1 MAEPDAATIDCDA
14 HCAPASIDALLPYFD
29 DYWRAY
35 VTEAGVQLS
44 PTLNGAYPP
53 GARTS
58 GGPVPDSASALADRL
73 LDRDGARYAILNCLS
88 TFDTSRNAYF
98 EAAMAKAIN
107 EWLRVEW
114 LDRDERLRAS
124 LVVPTLD
131 PEAAVEEIE
140 RAGDDR
146 RFVQVLLPVRSDA
159 RYGQRRYHPI
169 FEAAE
174 HRGLAIGLH
183 AWGRAGGAPTG
194 SGFTH
199 FYIEDYLANSQ
210 LIVQAQVTSLVSEGV
225 FDRFPSLRVA
235 LMECGFS
242 WLPFLLWRLD
252 KDWKAVWREVPWL
265 KSKPSDY
272 VYRHFRATT
281 QPAQLPADPKQR
293 AEAAELVRARD
304 FLMFASDYPHDH
316 GDGGAALLGVL
327 DDDGRDA
334 VLGRNA
340 AHFYSLDV

>member
-1 MAEPDAATIDCDA
+1 MADPVAAKVDCDV
-14 HCAPASIDALLPYFD
+14 HCAPASIDELLRYFD
-29 DYWRAY
+29 EYWREY
-35 VTEAGVQLS
+35 VADAGVQLS
-44 PTLNGAYPP
+44 PTLNGAYPA

-58 GGPVPDSASALADRL
+58 GGPPPASASTLADRL
-73 LDRDGARYAILNCLS
+73 LDRDGTRYAILNCLS
-88 TFDTSRNAYF
+88 AFDTSRNAYF
-98 EAAMAKAIN
+98 EAALAKALN
-107 EWLRVEW
+107 DWLRAEW
-114 LDRDERLRAS
+114 LDVDERLLAS

-131 PEAAVEEIE
+131 VEAAAEEIE
-140 RAGDDR
+140 RVGADR

-169 FEAAE
+169 YEAAE
-174 HRGLAIGLH
+174 RHGLAIGLH
-183 AWGRAGGAPTG
+183 AWGRAGTAPTG

-199 FYIEDYLANSQ
+199 YYVEDYLSNSQ
-210 LIVQAQVTSLVSEGV
+210 LIVQAQLTSLVSEGV

-281 QPAQLPADPKQR
+281 QPAQLPADPVQR
-293 AEAAELVRARD
+293 ADAAELIRARD
-304 FLMFASDYPHDH
+304 FLIFASDYPHDH
-316 GDGGAALLGVL
+316 GDGGEALLGAL

-334 VLGRNA
+334 VLRRNA

>member
-1 MAEPDAATIDCDA
+1 MAEPAAARIDCDA

-35 VTEAGVQLS
+35 VADAGVQLA

-53 GARTS
+53 GARTT
-58 GGPVPDSASALADRL
+58 GGPAPDSTAALADGL
-73 LDRDGARYAILNCLS
+73 LDRDSTRYAILNCLS
-88 TFDTSRNAYF
+88 AFDTSRNAYF
-98 EAAMAKAIN
+98 EAALAKAIN
-107 EWLRVEW
+107 DWMRVEW

-131 PEAAVEEIE
+131 PKAAVAEIE
-140 RAGDDR
+140 RAGEDR
-146 RFVQVLLPVRSDA
+146 RFVQVLLPVRSDV
-159 RYGQRRYHPI
+159 RYGQPHYHAI

-174 HRGLAIGLH
+174 RRGLAIALH
-183 AWGRAGGAPTG
+183 AWGRAGSAPTN

-225 FDRFPSLRVA
+225 FDRFPALRVA
-235 LMECGFS
+235 LLECGFS

-281 QPAQLPADPKQR
+281 EPAQLPTDPKQR
-293 AEAAELVRARD
+293 AEAAELIRARD

-316 GDGGAALLGVL
+316 GDGGEGLLGAL
-327 DDDGRDA
+327 DDEGRDA
-334 VLGRNA
+334 VLRGNA
-340 AHFYSLDV
+340 ADFYSLDV

>member
-1 MAEPDAATIDCDA
+1 MPEPVAATIDCDA
-14 HCAPASIDALLPYFD
+14 HCAPESIDALLPYFD
-29 DYWRAY
+29 DYWREY
-35 VTEAGVQLS
+35 VADAGVQLS

-53 GARTS
+53 GARTT
-58 GGPVPDSASALADRL
+58 GGPVPTSAAALAGAL
-73 LDRDGARYAILNCLS
+73 LDRDGTRYAILNCLS
-88 TFDTSRNAYF
+88 AFDTSRNAYF

-107 EWLRVEW
+107 DWLRAEW

-131 PEAAVEEIE
+131 VEAAAREID
-140 RAGDDR
+140 RIGADR

-159 RYGQRRYHPI
+159 RYGQQRYHPI
-169 FEAAE
+169 YEAAE
-174 HRGLAIGLH
+174 RHGLAVALH
-183 AWGRAGGAPTG
+183 AWGRAGNAPTG

-199 FYIEDYLANSQ
+199 YYLEDYLSNSQ
-210 LIVQAQVTSLVSEGV
+210 LIVQAQLTSLVSEGV
-225 FDRFPSLRVA
+225 FDRFPALRVA
-235 LMECGFS
+235 LLECGFS

-281 QPAQLPADPKQR
+281 QPAQLPADPTQR

-304 FLMFASDYPHDH
+304 FLMFASDHPHDH
-316 GDGGAALLGVL
+316 GDGGEALLGVL

-334 VLGRNA
+334 VLRGNA
-340 AHFYSLDV
+340 AHFYSLEA

>member
-1 MAEPDAATIDCDA
+1 MAEPLAATIDCDA
-14 HCAPASIDALLPYFD
+14 HCAPGSIDDLLPYFD
-29 DYWRAY
+29 EYWRGY
-35 VTEAGVQLS
+35 VADAGVQLS
-44 PTLNGAYPP
+44 PTTGGAYPP
-53 GARTS
+53 GAATT
-58 GGPVPDSASALADRL
+58 GGPAPSNAAALADRI
-73 LDRDGARYAILNCLS
+73 LDGHGSRYAILNCLS
-88 TFDTSRNAYF
+88 AFDTSRNPYF
-98 EAAMAKAIN
+98 EAALARAIN
-107 EWLRVEW
+107 DWIRAEW

-124 LVVPTLD
+124 VVVPPLD
-131 PEAAVEEIE
+131 VEAAVEEIE
-140 RAGDDR
+140 RIGDDR

-169 FEAAE
+169 YDAAE
-174 HRGLAIGLH
+174 RRGLAIGLH

>member
-1 MAEPDAATIDCDA
+1 MAERPPASIDCDV
-14 HCAPASIDALLPYFD
+14 HCGPESIDALLPYFD
-29 DYWRAY
+29 DYWREY
-35 VTEAGVQLS
+35 VADAGVQLS

-58 GGPVPDSASALADRL
+58 GGPVPGSASALAGSL
-73 LDRDGARYAILNCLS
+73 LDRDGTRYVILNCLS
-88 TFDTSRNAYF
+88 AFDTSHNAYF
-98 EAAMAKAIN
+98 EAALTKAIN
-107 EWLRVEW
+107 DWLRAEW

-131 PEAAVEEIE
+131 PEAAVDEID
-140 RAGDDR
+140 RVGGDS

-169 FEAAE
+169 YEAAE
-174 HRGLAIGLH
+174 RHGLAIGLH
-183 AWGRAGGAPTG
+183 AWGRAGYAPTG

-199 FYIEDYLANSQ
+199 HYIEDYLSNSQ
-210 LIVQAQVTSLVSEGV
+210 LIVQAQLTSLVSEGV
-225 FDRFPSLRVA
+225 FDRFPALRVA
-235 LMECGFS
+235 LLECGFS

-265 KSKPSDY
+265 KLKPSEY

-281 QPAQLPADPKQR
+281 QPSQLPADRTQCSQ
-293 AEAAELVRARD
+293 AAELIRAPD
-304 FLMFASDYPHDH
+304 FLMFASDHPHDH
-316 GDGGAALLGVL
+316 GPGGEALLDVL

-334 VLGRNA
+334 VLRRNA
-340 AHFYSLDV
+340 AHFYSLEA

>member
-1 MAEPDAATIDCDA
+1 MPEPVAATIDCDA

-29 DYWRAY
+29 DYWREY
-35 VTEAGVQLS
+35 VADAGVQLS
-44 PTLNGAYPP
+44 PTLTGAYPA

-58 GGPVPDSASALADRL
+58 GGPVPDSASAMADQL
-73 LDRDGARYAILNCLS
+73 LDRAGTRYVILNCLS
-88 TFDTSRNAYF
+88 AFDTSRNAYF
-98 EAAMAKAIN
+98 EAALAKAIN
-107 EWLRVEW
+107 DWLRTEW

-131 PEAAVEEIE
+131 VDAAVEEIE
-140 RAGDDR
+140 RVGEDR

-169 FEAAE
+169 YEAAVRRE
-174 HRGLAIGLH
+174 LAIGLH
-183 AWGRAGGAPTG
+183 AWGRAGNAPTG

-199 FYIEDYLANSQ
+199 HYIEDYLSNSQ
-210 LIVQAQVTSLVSEGV
+210 LIVQAQLTSLVSEGV

-235 LMECGFS
+235 LLECGFS

-281 QPAQLPADPKQR
+281 QPAQLPAEPTRR
-293 AEAAELVRARD
+293 ADAADLIRARD

-316 GDGGAALLGVL
+316 GDGGEALLATL
-327 DDDGRDA
+327 DDDDRDA
-334 VLGRNA
+334 VLRRNA
-340 AHFYSLDV
+340 ADFYSLEV

>member
-1 MAEPDAATIDCDA
+1 MPEPAPALIDCDA
-14 HCAPASIDALLPYFD
+14 HCAPASIDDLLPYFE
-29 DYWRAY
+29 DYWRDY
-35 VTEAGVQLS
+35 VADAGLQLS
-44 PTLNGAYPP
+44 PTLNGAYPA

-58 GGPVPDSASALADRL
+58 GGAVPTSVSALAEGL
-73 LDRDGARYAILNCLS
+73 LDRTDTRYAILNCLS
-88 TFDTSRNAYF
+88 GFDASRNVYF
-98 EAAMAKAIN
+98 EAALARAIN
-107 EWLRVEW
+107 DWLRAEWLG
-114 LDRDERLRAS
+114 RDERLRAS

-131 PEAAVEEIE
+131 PEAAVAEIE
-140 RAGDDR
+140 RVGEDR

-174 HRGLAIGLH
+174 GRGLTIGLH
-183 AWGRAGGAPTG
+183 AWGRAGNAPTG

-199 FYIEDYLANSQ
+199 FYLEDYLGNSQ
-210 LIVQAQVTSLVSEGV
+210 LIVQAQLTSLVAEGV

-235 LMECGFS
+235 LLECGFA

-281 QPAQLPADPKQR
+281 QPAQLPADPAQC
-293 AEAAELVRARD
+293 AEAAELIRAQD
-304 FLMFASDYPHDH
+304 FLMFASDHPHDH
-316 GDGGAALLGVL
+316 GDGAEALLGTL
-327 DDDGRDA
+327 DDDARKA
-334 VLGRNA
+334 VLHRNA
-340 AHFYSLDV
+340 ADFYSLEV